1 LFKLIKHL
9 KEYKKETVLGPLFK
23 LLEAFLELL
32 VPLVIAVVID
42 DAILK
47 KDSPYAVKM
56 CIILVLL
63 GLAGLIFSVTAQY
76 YAAKASAGFVKRV
89 REVLFA
95 HIQKL
100 SFSQIDTMGT
110 STLITRLTSDI
121 NQVQNGLNL
130 TLRLLLRS
138 PFVVFGAMIMAFTVD
153 FKGAL
158 VFAVVIPVLSVIV
171 FGIMLISIPL
181 FKKIQKCLDNVLLKT
196 RENLSGA
203 RVIRAFSIEKK
214 ETEEFYNLSNTLESI
229 QLFTGRISALMNPAT
244 YVIINIAIAV
254 LIYVGA
260 IRVESGIISQG
271 SVVALYN
278 YMSQILVE
286 LIKLANLIINI
297 TKSVASGNRIQEI
310 LSTEPS
316 LTGGEVRKL
325 RDEKTAIE
333 FQNVFLR
340 YSEGAE
346 YSLSDISFSVNQGET
361 IGIIGGTG
369 AGKTSVINLIAY
381 FYKATKGKVK
391 VFGTDVKEYDT
402 SFLREMI
409 GIVPQHSVLFSGT
422 VRENMKWGNKEAT
435 DEEIYKA
442 LEISQA
448 LDFIKEKENC
458 LDYYVNQGGKNF
470 SGGQRQRLCIARAII
485 KKPKILVLDD
495 SSSALDFATDA
506 ALRKAIDGIKEQMT
520 VVIVSQRTS
529 SIMKAD
535 KILVLD
541 DGECLGEGTHEELL
555 LSSGVYREI
564 HNSQFGGNADEK

>member
-1 LFKLIKHL
+1 MFKLIKHL

-203 RVIRAFSIEKK
+203 RVIRAFSMEKK

-485 KKPKILVLDD
+485 KNPKILVLDD